1 MNPSPFSL
9 CADHRIR
16 AGGNGASGWPDGL
29 PRRRVAG
36 LARQWVVLL
45 RLALLWAAGACLA
58 SAWAAGSGAWEDGA
72 RAHPAATPVQ
82 APQAGEA
89 VVPVRAPS
97 GLPLLG
103 RVAVLA
109 DPSGQLTLDEV
120 RSASAAARW
129 STPIQPLR
137 AGGPTVWWQRLVLQP
152 QQAHGRWLLALPST
166 ALRDVTLFGP
176 FAADGTA
183 LAPPQ
188 TSGLIRPF
196 ESRPLGLER
205 LTFVL
210 MLPEPG
216 TYTVYLR
223 VQSSITQHMTPTLWY
238 ESDLHHARQHQRL
251 FDGLVYGAL
260 LAFLA
265 AALALW
271 ISFRDTLFAWF
282 GAMCGAAF
290 LTLLS
295 FNGHAAQYLWPNN
308 PWWIEHSY
316 VIFPALWLVAS
327 AGFARAFLNTRQTAP
342 TFDAVLLLLAVL
354 ALGSF
359 SLGLL
364 GWTVWAHGANELIAL
379 FGSAALALIAALLWW
394 RGFTPARWYLLGS
407 LAPFAAV
414 VGVLLINWGGSD
426 WLFMQ
431 HNSLELGLLVQSLVL
446 SGALS
451 ARIRHM
457 QRQNN
462 LLARRA
468 ERLALAASTDSL
480 TGLSNRRGLV
490 EVSQALLRRPGQHA
504 VVLLDLDRFKPIN
517 DQLGH
522 EAGDFVLAELG
533 RRLQRH
539 SRTRDVVARLGGD
552 EFVLL
557 IGQCPQ
563 RPELDAMVERL
574 RGLINAPI
582 HYREHPLQ
590 VSASI
595 GVAICPDDGVE
606 LQSLLRAA
614 DWAMYAAKQQRQGV
628 RFAADAPRS
637 ESPST
642 LMQVP

>member
-1 MNPSPFSL
+1 MNSSRSLL
-9 CADHRIR
+9 CADRQVR
-16 AGGNGASGWPDGL
+16 LGGAGVWGRPL
-29 PRRRVAG
+29 PRRWAAG
-36 LARQWVVLL
+36 LARQLGLLL
-45 RLALLWAAGACLA
+45 RLVLLWAAGVLLA
-58 SAWAAGSGAWEDGA
+58 SAWAAGSAREGGALA
-72 RAHPAATPVQ
+72 PPAA
-82 APQAGEA
+82 APEQPMQAG
-89 VVPVRAPS
+89 VVPVRGPG
-97 GLPLLG
+97 GLALQG
-103 RVAVLA
+103 QVAVLA
-109 DPSGQLTLDEV
+109 DPTGLLTLDEV
-120 RSASAAARW
+120 RAASAAARW
-129 STPIQPLR
+129 STPNQPLR

-188 TSGLIRPF
+188 ASGLIRPF
-196 ESRPLGLER
+196 ASRPLGLER

-210 MLPEPG
+210 DLPQAG

-223 VQSSITQHMTPTLWY
+223 VQSSIDQHMTPTLWH
-238 ESDLHHARQHQRL
+238 ESDLHLARQHQRL
-251 FDGLVYGAL
+251 FDGVVYGAL
-260 LAFLA
+260 VAFLF

-271 ISFRDTLFAWF
+271 LSFREPPFAWF
-282 GAMCGAAF
+282 GAMSGAAL

-295 FNGHAAQYLWPNN
+295 FNGHAAQYLWPNS

-316 VIFPALWLVAS
+316 VSFPALWLVAS

-342 TFDAVLLLLAVL
+342 PFDAVLLLLAVL
-354 ALGSF
+354 ALGSLC
-359 SLGLL
+359 LGLA
-364 GWTVWAHGANELIAL
+364 GWSVGAHQANELIAL
-379 FGSAALALIAALLWW
+379 FGSLVLALIAAQLWR

-407 LAPFAAV
+407 LAPFASV
-414 VGVLLINWGGSD
+414 VAVLLVNWGGSD
-426 WLFMQ
+426 WLFLQ

-451 ARIRHM
+451 ARIRHV
-457 QRQNN
+457 QRENA

-468 ERLALAASTDSL
+468 DRLALAATTDSL
-480 TGLSNRRGLV
+480 TGLTNRRGLI
-490 EVSQALLRRPGQHA
+490 EISQSLLRRPGQHA

-522 EAGDFVLAELG
+522 EAGDFVLAEVG

-557 IGQCPQ
+557 IGQCPA
-563 RPELDAMVERL
+563 RPELDAMLERL
-574 RGLINAPI
+574 RLLLDAPI

-595 GVAICPDDGVE
+595 GVALCPDDGMD
-606 LQSLLRAA
+606 LHNLLRAA
-614 DWAMYAAKQQRQGV
+614 DWAMYGAKQQRNGV
-628 RFAADAPRS
+628 RFAADAPRI
-637 ESPST
+637 EPPT
-642 LMQVP
+642 GLMQMP